1 MNKTRAEKMVDIFV
15 VYLPLVLLTLVVVY
29 PFYYLLINSF
39 NETLVNKP
47 EYLIVKNFTFQ
58 SYKSIF
64 NDRSLLHAMFV
75 SAART
80 VVGAVTT
87 VFICAM
93 AAFSLRKKN
102 LLFRAF
108 ILVILTIPM
117 FFRGGL
123 IPRYLNLRM
132 LGLLDT
138 FLVYIIPRWYK
149 FFYLIIMM
157 SVFGDVADEMEE
169 AAIIDGAGYFSIF
182 IKIYIPVCIP
192 VIATMLLFES
202 VDAWNEWFD
211 TVYFTRS
218 RDLLTLQAV
227 LVRVIRNADYSNYQQ
242 ALQSAMDRYS
252 NNPEGIKLATMFVAV
267 VPILMVYPF
276 LQRYFIKGIMIGS
289 LKG

>member
-1 MNKTRAEKMVDIFV
+1 MVDIFV

-47 EYLIVKNFTFQ
+47 EYLIVKNFTLQ
-58 SYKSIF
+58 SYRSIF
-64 NDRSLLHAMFV
+64 NDRSLLHSMFI
-75 SAART
+75 SASRT
-80 VVGAVTT
+80 VIGAVTT

-102 LLFRAF
+102 LLFRSF
-108 ILVILTIPM
+108 ILVILTVPI

-138 FLVYIIPRWYK
+138 FFVYIIPRWYK

-157 SVFGDVADEMEE
+157 SVFGDVADELEE

-182 IKIYIPVCIP
+182 IKIYLPVSIPV
-192 VIATMLLFES
+192 VATMLLFES

-218 RDLLTLQAV
+218 RSLLTLQAV
-227 LVRVIRNADYSNYQQ
+227 LVRVIRNADYSAYQQ
-242 ALQSAMDRYS
+242 ALQSSLDRFA

-267 VPILMVYPF
+267 IPILLVYPF
-276 LQRYFIKGIMIGS
+276 LQRYFLKGIMIGS